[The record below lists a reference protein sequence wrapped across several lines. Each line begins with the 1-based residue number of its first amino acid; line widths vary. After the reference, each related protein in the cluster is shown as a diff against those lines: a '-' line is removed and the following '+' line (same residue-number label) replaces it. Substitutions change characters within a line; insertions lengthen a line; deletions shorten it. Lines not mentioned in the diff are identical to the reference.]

1 MMKGMG
7 LKRLIIILALLVL
20 LLPAVSEA
28 YTVNSMTINP
38 STGALTPGT
47 AVSLSFTVQE
57 PSGSSTMNDLILNTA
72 LKNPQWSYIINV
84 NGNPTSPTQ
93 SGSATVDISSFL
105 LEYKSSDDV
114 TVGVTL
120 SGTAPSV
127 TQTSNQ
133 TLISIWEED
142 SNGNQVA
149 TPYTQTALIV
159 NTNDVT
165 TAIANANTQLAQ
177 LKADIDEKSALGID
191 TSAAQAQYNS
201 AQSQISQAQ
210 AMPSSQY
217 TNALNAINS
226 ATSAITNGETLLD
239 KSWAESEI
247 SNAQGPINNVD
258 QLIAFFQSN
267 TSTANDARL
276 STVITEREIAVSYI
290 SAANDFVTNGNYAS
304 ARSKAEQAYTEGNQS
319 YNDALAFQAAL
330 AANPFSNLLG
340 GLGTS
345 VGSVFSSGVLIIGVG
360 VVVVVLIV
368 VGIIIYRKRSRW
380 DELG

>member
-1 MMKGMG
+1 MKGMG
-7 LKRLIIILALLVL
+7 LKKLIMIVALLALLV
-20 LLPAVSEA
+20 PAVSVA
-28 YTVNSMTINP
+28 YTVNSMAITPN
-38 STGALTPGT
+38 SGALTPGT
-47 AVSLSFTVQE
+47 SVDLSFVVQE
-57 PSGSSTMNDLILNTA
+57 PSGSSTVNDLLMNTA
-72 LKNPQWSYIINV
+72 LVSPQWSYIINV

-93 SGSATVDISSFL
+93 VSSATVDISSFL

-114 TVGVTL
+114 TVSVTL
-120 SGTAPSV
+120 TGNAPSV

-133 TLISIWEED
+133 TLVSIWEED

-149 TPYTQTALIV
+149 TPYTQTALVV
-159 NTNDVT
+159 NTADVT
-165 TAIANANTQLAQ
+165 TALANANTQLAQ
-177 LKADIDEKSALGID
+177 LKTDIDEKSSLGID
-191 TSAAQAQYNS
+191 TSAAQAQYNT

-210 AMPSSQY
+210 SLPSSSY
-217 TNALNAINS
+217 TTALNDITS
-226 ATSAITNGETLLD
+226 ATTAITNGETLLD
-239 KSWAESEI
+239 KAWAESEI
-247 SNAQGPINNVD
+247 STAQQPVNNVD

-290 SAANDFVTNGNYAS
+290 SAANDFVTSGNYAS

-340 GLGTS
+340 GLGGI
-345 VGSVFSSGVLIIGVG
+345 GSVFSSGILFIGVG
-360 VVVVVLIV
+360 VVVVVLII
-368 VGIIIYRKRSRW
+368 VGLIIYRKRSRW

>member
-1 MMKGMG
+1 
-7 LKRLIIILALLVL
+7 
-20 LLPAVSEA
+20 
-28 YTVNSMTINP
+28 
-38 STGALTPGT
+38 
-47 AVSLSFTVQE
+47 
-57 PSGSSTMNDLILNTA
+57 MNDLILNTA

-217 TNALNAINS
+217 TDALNAINS

>member
-1 MMKGMG
+1 MMKRMG
-7 LKRLIIILALLVL
+7 LKQLIIILALLVL
-20 LLPAVSEA
+20 LLPAVSFA

-47 AVSLSFTVQE
+47 TVDLSFNVQE
-57 PSGSSTMNDLILNTA
+57 PSGQSTTNDLVMYTQLE
-72 LKNPQWSYIINV
+72 NPQWSYIINV

-93 SGSATVDISSFL
+93 AGSKTLTITGFL
-105 LEYKSSDDV
+105 LTYKSSDDV
-114 TVGVTL
+114 SVAVTL
-120 SGTAPSV
+120 SGTAPTV

-133 TLISIWEED
+133 TLIQIYED
-142 SNGNQVA
+142 DTNGNQIG

-159 NTNDVT
+159 NTADVT

-177 LKADIDEKSALGID
+177 LKTDIDEKSALGID

-210 AMPSSQY
+210 SLPSSSY
-217 TNALNAINS
+217 TNALNDITT
-226 ATSAITNGETLLD
+226 ATAAITNGETLLD
-239 KSWAESEI
+239 KAWAESEI
-247 SNAQGPINNVD
+247 STAQGPVNNVD

-276 STVITEREIAVSYI
+276 STIITEREIAVSYI
-290 SAANDFVTNGNYAS
+290 SAANDFVTGGNYAS

-319 YNDALAFQAAL
+319 YNDALNFQAAL

-340 GLGTS
+340 GLGG
-345 VGSVFSSGVLIIGVG
+345 VGSIFSSSILLIGVG
-360 VVVVVLIV
+360 VVVVVLVV
-368 VGIIIYRKRSRW
+368 VGLIIYRKRSRW